1 MTRDAPRRTAPPLTV
16 AVVLGLLVVIVVTV
30 VTAAV
35 ADAAAVRPGR
45 ADTAVPGTAT
55 VAGDA
60 GSLPAELAPAIVRG
74 TSDHLR
80 RLVRPGPAVAGAAAA
95 GVLAALAARAS
106 RPVAVPAGVAV
117 RAPRVRP
124 RRRGPPSLLPA

>member
-16 AVVLGLLVVIVVTV
+16 AVVYGLLVVTV
-30 VTAAV
+30 VTASI

-45 ADTAVPGTAT
+45 ADTAVSGTAT

-60 GSLPAELAPAIVRG
+60 GSLLAELAPAIVRG

-80 RLVRPGPAVAGAAAA
+80 LLVRPGPPVAVAAAA

>member
-16 AVVLGLLVVIVVTV
+16 AVVLGLVVVTA

-35 ADAAAVRPGR
+35 AGAAAVRPGR

-55 VAGDA
+55 VAGDV

-80 RLVRPGPAVAGAAAA
+80 LLVRPGPPVAAAA